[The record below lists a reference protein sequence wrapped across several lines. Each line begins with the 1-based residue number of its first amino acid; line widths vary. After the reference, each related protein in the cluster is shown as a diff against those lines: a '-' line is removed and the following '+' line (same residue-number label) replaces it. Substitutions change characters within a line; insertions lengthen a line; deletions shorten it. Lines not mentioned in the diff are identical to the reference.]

1 MKIRFIRDTD
11 LIDGNFDEVFYAK
24 YEELEVKDI
33 NEDGMFGDQVT
44 AIRVCDGV
52 ELILP
57 KENFELIG
65 E

>member
-24 YEELEVKDI
+24 YEELEVKDM

-44 AIRVCDGV
+44 AIRVFDGV